1 MLFDTV
7 LLELEGVLADTHAIR
22 RDALVRS
29 LADDGVVL
37 THAAYEARC
46 AGFPVREAAAA
57 GVGADGRRF
66 DDTALDLVAIRAE
79 RYFAEQLG
87 KGVSLAPG
95 ARELL
100 ANLAGRVRL
109 GIVTRAS
116 RRDVEFVLGLAGL
129 DGVFE
134 CVVAA
139 EDVHSPKPSPEGYQ
153 RAFDRLARR
162 RPARPISTLAL
173 EDSPPGILA
182 AHALKLRCIA
192 VGSLPAFHAVQAD
205 AYLPSLAGQSL
216 ASLNALLGERFR
228 EQDVPLRGT
237 AGARAV
243 PDVGRDS
250 T

>member
-37 THAAYEARC
+37 TDAAYDARC

-57 GVGADGRRF
+57 GAAADGRRF
-66 DDTALDLVAIRAE
+66 DDTALDLVAARAE
-79 RYFAEQLG
+79 RYFADQLG

-95 ARELL
+95 SRELL
-100 ANLAGRVRL
+100 ESLAGRVRL

-116 RRDVEFVLGLAGL
+116 RRDVDFVVGLAGL
-129 DGVFE
+129 DGAFE

-139 EDVHSPKPSPEGYQ
+139 EDVRSPKPSPEPYE
-153 RAFDRLARR
+153 RAFERLARR
-162 RPARPISTLAL
+162 RPVRPISTLAL
-173 EDSPPGILA
+173 EDAAPGVLA
-182 AHALKLRCIA
+182 ARALKLRCIA
-192 VGSLPAFHAVQAD
+192 VGARQALHAVHAD

-216 ASLNALLGERFR
+216 ASLNALLGRDR
-228 EQDVPLRGT
+228 DGGRG
-237 AGARAV
+237 GPARA
-243 PDVGRDS
+243 PAGRGAERGR

>member
-7 LLELEGVLADTHAIR
+7 LLELEGVLADTHALR

-37 THAAYEARC
+37 TAAAYDVRC
-46 AGFPVREAAAA
+46 AGVPVREAAAA
-57 GVGADGRRF
+57 GATEGGQRL
-66 DDTALDLVAIRAE
+66 DDTALDLVAARAE
-79 RYFAEQLG
+79 RYFADQLG

-100 ANLAGRVRL
+100 ESLAGRVRL

-116 RRDVEFVLGLAGL
+116 RRDVDFVVGLAGL
-129 DGVFE
+129 DGAFE

-139 EDVHSPKPSPEGYQ
+139 EDVRSPKPSPEPYE
-153 RAFDRLARR
+153 RALERLARR

-173 EDSPPGILA
+173 EDAPPGILA
-182 AHALKLRCIA
+182 ARALKLRCIA
-192 VGSLPAFHAVQAD
+192 VGAMPAFHAVHAD

-216 ASLNALLGERFR
+216 ASLNALLGRDR
-228 EQDVPLRGT
+228 DGVRGGPAPAAT
-237 AGARAV
+237 GRGADR
-243 PDVGRDS
+243 GRK
-250 T
+250 